1 MGINVS
7 IMKKSIKQINDRL
20 KALYANRE
28 QGYLEEDDQRIL
40 RYERV
45 GLLVQEHFLQFD
57 SPQQAKEI
65 FDKCWGEDRG
75 EKLYKQLAK
84 QYGVTKEGII
94 NLVRGSYDPKTGNTV
109 PHVLCP
115 VDIDTLEQMKKDH
128 ETKYANFYRIKT
140 MGVELLPVYDEIF
153 FSGKSNANVD
163 GWRKHFPPSFVFH
176 CRFRL
181 PNPTPES
188 IREYCDSQ
196 GKPRIRNDL
205 QIYKNILYGNPKPQ
219 TDWYTWMQ
227 DTNSIEVEFRN
238 LPDAMKWITEHTGEE
253 YYAGIG
259 HVKECFYKKLGW
271 RTFTNKIR
279 IPTAGWLFE
288 ETDYKGNPL
297 VWTKK
302 G

>member
-1 MGINVS
+1 MGINFS
-7 IMKKSIKQINDRL
+7 IMKKSTKQINDQL
-20 KALYANRE
+20 KALYENRE
-28 QGYLEEDDQRIL
+28 QGYLEEDDKRIL

-45 GLLVQEHFLQFD
+45 SILNQQNFLQFK
-57 SPQQAKEI
+57 SPEQAKEI

-84 QYGVTKEGII
+84 QYGVAMGGIVD
-94 NLVRGSYDPKTGNTV
+94 LVRGSYNKKTGDTTA
-109 PHVLCP
+109 HVLCP

-128 ETKYANFYRIKT
+128 ETKYANIYRIKT
-140 MGVELLPVYDEIF
+140 TGVELLPVYDEIF
-153 FSGKSNANVD
+153 YSGKSNANVN

-196 GKPRIRNDL
+196 GKPRVRNDFR
-205 QIYKNILYGNPKPQ
+205 IYKSILHGNPEPA

-227 DTNSIEVEFRN
+227 DTNSVEVEFRN
-238 LPDAMKWITEHTGEE
+238 LPDALEWINKYIGED
-253 YYAGIG
+253 YYTSIG

-271 RTFTNKIR
+271 RTFKSQTR
-279 IPTAGWLFE
+279 IPTAGWIFE
-288 ETDYKGNPL
+288 QTDYKGNPL
-297 VWTKK
+297 ATLK
-302 G
+302 